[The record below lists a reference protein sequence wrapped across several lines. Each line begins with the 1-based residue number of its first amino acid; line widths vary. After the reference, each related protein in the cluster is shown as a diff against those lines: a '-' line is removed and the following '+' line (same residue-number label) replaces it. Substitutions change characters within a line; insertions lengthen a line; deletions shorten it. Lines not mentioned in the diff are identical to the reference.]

1 MRLLAEC
8 ETCRRRYLLAVGHPS
23 TWLIARIPEQV
34 EHVLEHK
41 CETLEKLAGLV
52 KV

>member
-8 ETCRRRYLLAVGHPS
+8 EKCRRKYLLAVGHPS

-34 EHVLEHK
+34 EHVMAHR
-41 CETLEKLAGLV
+41 CEKAERLAGLASV
-52 KV
+52 